1 MFDAGALMQHDVAG
15 AVMHA
20 GALMHADADADA
32 DADAA
37 CWCLDAC

>member
-1 MFDAGALMQHDVAG
+1 MLDAGALMQYGDAG
-15 AVMHA
+15 AVMRA
-20 GALMHADADADA
+20 GALVHADADADA

>member
-15 AVMHA
+15 ASTHA
-20 GALMHADADADA
+20 GALVHADADA